1 MDDEDRRGEKR
12 RDHLKL
18 ILKSATGDPLGFIVL
33 AVLSD
38 CGPGNDYPPFTT
50 SEHETGSLEN
60 YLPRFIPMFLEIWR
74 KKSCTSGGVVV
85 LGCCGHFI

>member
-1 MDDEDRRGEKR
+1 MCRGER

-38 CGPGNDYPPFTT
+38 CGPGNDYPTFTR
-50 SEHETGSLEN
+50 SEHQNGSLELSPKIYPN
-60 YLPRFIPMFLEIWR
+60 VSGNQEKEKFYEWR
-74 KKSCTSGGVVV
+74 VV